1 VAHITSYNCSFIC
14 FWTNLQIS
22 PYLLADQKVCSMETV
37 QVCRVEKE
45 LRTAPQALS
54 ILHNRLLLEEDI
66 MLLEQNDSVVMLLSM
81 NHLFLKDERHS
92 PKWKKC
98 LLASWE
104 IQPFRPHQLQNTVY
118 YCVALN
124 IKSNPNRLH
133 YQMGNFVE
141 SEIKKNCTES
151 GGDGLVCSF
160 PNDESQ
166 LLKF

>member
-1 VAHITSYNCSFIC
+1 
-14 FWTNLQIS
+14 
-22 PYLLADQKVCSMETV
+22 METV

-166 LLKF
+166 LLKFYWFLNKPLDIQFWKVGGTARYVKSPFILIHY